1 MAAMNLIKI
10 KKSLSITRMAL
21 VLLLIAIAAI
31 GTIPGYLGGQWSW
44 VDLPKV
50 TQIERLKNLRDNGL
64 TLPGWKTIEQ
74 QQVLIGGNQWSY
86 QKLEREGKNSVE
98 LWLMPQDY
106 YKNHPQVEW
115 TDLNGFERWQ
125 TDSHKTLN
133 LTDRVSASF
142 FRAWNRKTYAVVQWY
157 AWAGGGNV
165 SSLQWFL
172 ADQWAQLHRRRAAW
186 VAASLKIQIDPLSSV
201 ESTEAF
207 AQSLAQTVRTTL
219 EKEIF
224 HPS

>member
-1 MAAMNLIKI
+1 MSLLKV
-10 KKSLSITRMAL
+10 KKSISIARMAL
-21 VLLLIAIAAI
+21 VLLLIAIVAI
-31 GTIPGYLGGQWSW
+31 GTIPGYLSGKWSW
-44 VDLPKV
+44 ADVPKV
-50 TQIERLKNLRDNGL
+50 TNIERLKNLRGTGL
-64 TLPGWKTIEQ
+64 TIPGWKTQEQ
-74 QQVLIGGNQWSY
+74 KEVFIGGNQWSY
-86 QKLEREGKNSVE
+86 QKLEREGKSPVE

-125 TDSHKTLN
+125 TDSHKILN
-133 LTDRVSASF
+133 LSDRVSASF

-157 AWAGGGNV
+157 AWSGGGHY

-172 ADQWAQLHRRRAAW
+172 ADQWAQLHRSRAAW
-186 VAASLKIQIDPLSSV
+186 VAASLKIQIEPLSSV

-207 AQSLAQTVRTTL
+207 AQSLAQTVRATL

-224 HPS
+224 RQS